1 MRTKEANPSRDCSI
15 CPRLKKYI
23 DAQRLLE
30 PDWHNAPVDTWTS
43 SKGDEDVELLIIGLA
58 PGMRGANRT
67 GLIQTTVWNL
77 INPLLPMLC
86 DVCHQK
92 TNQWVPR
99 LTIAGHS

>member
-58 PGMRGANRT
+58 PGMRGAK
-67 GLIQTTVWNL
+67 LIQTTVWNL